1 MTLLL
6 TKRQSE
12 VLSIVRKL
20 INTTGRPPTRT
31 EISDQLGFR
40 SANAAEEHLRAIAR
54 KGFIE
59 LIPGTSRGIRLIDN
73 KMPINT
79 LPVVGRVAA
88 GQPILAIEN
97 IEENYV
103 IDPSVF
109 HPRADYLLRV
119 EGLSMKDVGILD
131 GDLLAVKS
139 TQDVS
144 NGQIVVARINDEVT
158 VKRFKRMGSVVSL
171 LPENPD
177 FEILKVDL
185 REEELFIEGLG
196 VGVVRL
202 GI

>member
-1 MTLLL
+1 MSLLL

-73 KMPINT
+73 KVSINT

-88 GQPILAIEN
+88 GHPILAIEN

>member
-73 KMPINT
+73 KVSINT

-88 GQPILAIEN
+88 GHPILAIEN

-158 VKRFKRMGSVVSL
+158 VKRIKRMGSVVSL

>member
-1 MTLLL
+1 MALLL

-73 KMPINT
+73 KMSINT

-88 GQPILAIEN
+88 GHPILAIEN

-119 EGLSMKDVGILD
+119 EGLSMQDVGILD